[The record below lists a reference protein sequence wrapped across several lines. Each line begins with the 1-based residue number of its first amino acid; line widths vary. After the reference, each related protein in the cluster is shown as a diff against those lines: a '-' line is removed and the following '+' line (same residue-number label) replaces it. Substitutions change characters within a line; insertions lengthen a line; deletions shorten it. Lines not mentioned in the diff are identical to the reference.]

1 MHSLNVDIRPAFQW
15 VGPTAGLY
23 AADCLL
29 LWQQLFC
36 RCQISPAHRQMEQK
50 PHQPELLKTPAS
62 IIVWSKKCRIQI
74 KNCDTHAF
82 SQRLNLLA
90 LGGRQADWVEGRER
104 LCHRQI
110 RHACTYNPSAINP
123 AASLSATQPKLIYAL
138 VTLKWA
144 LPRSHQNIITFYSL
158 LWRHGSQGDR
168 TQYIC
173 KHVRTVPVCSLQL
186 LQGFL
191 SFHSF
196 ALCLRYNLVLKRHFL
211 LQQPAQSASWI
222 RHTQVCQSSMQT
234 CKQRANRSRP
244 GNCEFFQS
252 VLAGGTAGQKQAKTG
267 FNSILIPLTSSS
279 YSPPVIVFDLICLER
294 TGPRAPYL
302 NPPSLR
308 HHFYSCQSHIKSS
321 PLFPEGWNR
330 RSYWSQGY
338 CFSFLKVYTHMIKW

>member
-211 LQQPAQSASWI
+211 LQQPAGYDTRRCAS
-222 RHTQVCQSSMQT
+222 RA
-234 CKQRANRSRP
+234 CKHANSEP
-244 GNCEFFQS
+244 TE
-252 VLAGGTAGQKQAKTG
+252 AGRETV
-267 FNSILIPLTSSS
+267 SSS
-279 YSPPVIVFDLICLER
+279 SLCWQGAQLGRNRPRLVLIAYWFRWPHQATL
-294 TGPRAPYL
+294 L
-302 NPPSLR
+302 
-308 HHFYSCQSHIKSS
+308 QW
-321 PLFPEGWNR
+321 LF
-330 RSYWSQGY
+330 
-338 CFSFLKVYTHMIKW
+338 LI